1 MKDAARVSL
10 PAESYNDGWHG
21 EAFEFANEFVENR
34 LKSKKQ
40 RAKRGIRVST
50 NKRLRL
56 FKHARFTV
64 MFFHFIFLFIS
75 KKKSVY
81 TYTYA
86 SFSYCVVSLSTVKYI
101 CKHCHGTYTI
111 ACTHTHAV
119 HKII

>member
-1 MKDAARVSL
+1 MAGK
-10 PAESYNDGWHG
+10 NG

-50 NKRLRL
+50 NKRFRL

-75 KKKSVY
+75 KKKRLYLYVRIVFILRRL
-81 TYTYA
+81 
-86 SFSYCVVSLSTVKYI
+86 SFDR
-101 CKHCHGTYTI
+101 
-111 ACTHTHAV
+111 
-119 HKII
+119 KIYM